1 MSIRWGRY
9 STVAAA
15 FLAGLVF
22 AGGLTWGLVSN
33 KLSDYRGADCCRTKS
48 TDCYSRMAVGMAECI
63 FKIGFIITLSGV
75 RTARLTCRV
84 KLILRW
90 LMVSMLRL

>member
-33 KLSDYRGADCCRTKS
+33 KLSDYEVLTVAGQKS
-48 TDCYSRMAVGMAECI
+48 TDCTPG
-63 FKIGFIITLSGV
+63 
-75 RTARLTCRV
+75 
-84 KLILRW
+84 W
-90 LMVSMLRL
+90 Q